1 MGVSME
7 KKKITIEVPEQVAQ
21 AYERA
26 SASDRE
32 RVQRVL
38 SYALKSREEAAAEI
52 KQLLDRIG
60 TKAEERGLTEEKL
73 NELLDGES

>member
-1 MGVSME
+1 ME
-7 KKKITIEVPEQVAQ
+7 KSKITIEVPRQVAL

-38 SYALKSREEAAAEI
+38 SYALTPREEAAADM
-52 KQLLDRIG
+52 KQLLDQIG
-60 TKAEERGLTEEKL
+60 TKAEERGLTEEELNKL
-73 NELLDGES
+73 LHGES